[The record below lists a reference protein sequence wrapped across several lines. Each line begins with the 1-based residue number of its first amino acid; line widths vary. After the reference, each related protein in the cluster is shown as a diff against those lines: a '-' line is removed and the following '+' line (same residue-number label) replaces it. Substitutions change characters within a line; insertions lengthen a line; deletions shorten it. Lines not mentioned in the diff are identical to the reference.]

1 MVNDRIKM
9 AVEDSGLKQK
19 HIAERI
25 GMSEPS
31 LSALL
36 TGNRQDELRKQAKT
50 ATDPDE
56 RNALARELVK
66 AFEADGKARL
76 RQYAARSVFE
86 PDCALEPIEFAA
98 IVKRLYARDRLSA

>member
-36 TGNRQDELRKQAKT
+36 AGKKKVDVDVFFNLCLVLDKKPDELYHY
-50 ATDPDE
+50 E
-56 RNALARELVK
+56 RAQ
-66 AFEADGKARL
+66 EA
-76 RQYAARSVFE
+76 V
-86 PDCALEPIEFAA
+86 
-98 IVKRLYARDRLSA
+98 